1 MFCVHAEDDLNLFLP
16 NLLNHD
22 GDINDA
28 DLIGIFN
35 GTGETLLI
43 ECVTVMSVMYT
54 DVSSSRIRKNMIMLF
69 GNYCMTH

>member
-43 ECVTVMSVMYT
+43 ECHSHVRHV
-54 DVSSSRIRKNMIMLF
+54 N
-69 GNYCMTH
+69 